1 MRKIKIVAKEKSTV
15 KKLLKLNSFSNRAI
29 KDIIVNKK
37 IRVNGNEI
45 CKNDFINKD
54 EFIEILLDEELL
66 DYKPIKGTINIVY
79 EDENIIVLIKPK
91 NITVNSKNQISLANY
106 ISYYFKEKNIS
117 SKIRY
122 INRLDM
128 GTSGLLMAAKNKYS
142 QSFYQKEIENNKV
155 KKNYLAI
162 VKNKFNKDGIYNVNL
177 KYDEKYKNYYVSKK
191 GDSAITEFKFLKY
204 IKGYS
209 FLNCKIY
216 TGKTHQ
222 IRSTLSYLEFPIIGD
237 ELYGSDEK
245 INKGFMLFAY
255 KLEFNQFLTNKKIIL
270 SYDPKEEIKDL
281 FTKNM

>member
-128 GTSGLLMAAKNKYS
+128 GTSGLLMVAKNKYS